1 MVELIDVAGTIY
13 DYSNIEPSYWHFG
26 KSIKN
31 FIDQKVDNH
40 REEVFTEG
48 GRLRLERQ
56 ASEEQSLQAS
66 AWALLSSRK
75 SSSKRR

>member
-1 MVELIDVAGTIY
+1 MITVISSLPIGIL
-13 DYSNIEPSYWHFG
+13 G

-31 FIDQKVDNH
+31 FIEQKTDNH

-56 ASEEQSLQAS
+56 ASESQSLNLPHGLYYPRVSLQGNEDEIFH
-66 AWALLSSRK
+66 AL
-75 SSSKRR
+75 